1 MGTEPLN
8 TSSGHAWFSSVFE
21 SRWHA
26 CPANTEAHAHGVRAL
41 CGHLSRRGPYRSR
54 ATNSPPDEDDRSV
67 CDACLHT
74 IGHLPPYLPR
84 LRSLRIIHSDT
95 EPGWPVTEQ
104 DWPTTEPGRP
114 VADPDEP
121 AEDTTASPCPVR
133 TFNDGLRQAA

>member
-21 SRWHA
+21 SKWHA

-41 CGHLSRRGPYRSR
+41 CGHLSRRGPYRGR
-54 ATNSPPDEDDRSV
+54 ASSGPPDEEGRSV

-95 EPGWPVTEQ
+95 DPGW
-104 DWPTTEPGRP
+104 P

-121 AEDTTASPCPVR
+121 ETPAQETPASPCPAGTGHHSLPVV
-133 TFNDGLRQAA
+133 A